1 MRSVMGSSS
10 APAEIRRAET
20 IADLEECAAITNVV
34 EPFVRVTSEQLAQRT
49 DGTFL
54 LHPEGGY
61 AFVAPSSFPRNPFA
75 MVRVRPERRRR
86 GLGSALLT
94 AASQRAR
101 VLDGTSMW
109 GRVRADDEASLSF
122 VSRRGFEEIGR
133 EVELVREIRPGEGEL
148 PAGVVELGREHR
160 FGAYQVAVES
170 VGDIPRAG
178 ERGEAKPFDE
188 WVEEELAGPV
198 AFAWL
203 DGQRVVGYAVL
214 FDKPATPHR
223 LEHGLTAVLPSHR
236 GRGIATALQLAE
248 IEWASRHGYSELVT
262 TTHELNAPLRAV
274 KAKLGYV
281 ERGRTIEVRGELP

>member
-1 MRSVMGSSS
+1 MRSVTGSSS
-10 APAEIRRAET
+10 APGEVRRADT
-20 IADLEECAAITNVV
+20 PADFEECAAITNAV
-34 EPFVRVTSEQLAQRT
+34 EPFVRVTSEQLARRT

-54 LHPEGGY
+54 LHPGGGY

-75 MVRVRPERRRR
+75 MVRVRPDRRRR
-86 GLGSALLT
+86 GLGTALLT
-94 AASQRAR
+94 AVSEQAR

-122 VSRRGFEEIGR
+122 LSTRGFEEIGH
-133 EVELVREIRPGEGEL
+133 EVELVRDVHPGEGEL
-148 PAGVVELGREHR
+148 PAGVVEIGHEHR
-160 FGAYQVAVES
+160 LGAYQVAVQS

-198 AFAWL
+198 AFAAL

-214 FDKPATPHR
+214 FDQPATPHR
-223 LEHGLTAVLPSHR
+223 LEHGLTAVLRSYR

-248 IEWASRHGYSELVT
+248 IAWASRHGYRELAT